1 VYNLIKPTG
10 LWSLFLFKKG
20 FYMALPGG
28 LLVESAYSAYVS
40 QNQGYYSA
48 LPIQTTSTLTAG
60 SAVVTGNL
68 TVQGSVT
75 QPALTATNAPLTT
88 HTPVAINS
96 TASATGAQ
104 VASGY
109 ITSTSAS
116 AVTITLPTSTV
127 IATALGA
134 VQGTVFDF
142 YIDNTAGSNTVT
154 LTVDASQVK
163 SQVAQVATYGVPTFG
178 LFTVASGTTG
188 LACFRLVFSSA
199 TAASIARV
207 F

>member
-1 VYNLIKPTG
+1 
-10 LWSLFLFKKG
+10 
-20 FYMALPGG
+20 MASPGG
-28 LLVESAYSAYVS
+28 LLAENYSAYTS
-40 QNQGYYSA
+40 QNGGYNSA
-48 LPIQTTSTLTAG
+48 LPIATTSTLTGG
-60 SAVVTGNL
+60 SAVITGNL

-75 QPALTATNAPLTT
+75 QPALTATNAPVTT

-96 TASATGAQ
+96 TASATAAQ

-109 ITSTSAS
+109 ITSTSA
-116 AVTITLPTSTV
+116 AATTITLPTSTL

-142 YIDNTAGSNTVT
+142 YIDNTAGANTVT
-154 LTVDASQVK
+154 ITVDASQVK

-178 LFTVASGTTG
+178 LFIVASGTTG
-188 LACFRLVFSSA
+188 LAQFRLVFSSA